1 MTKICKKCGSENPDS
16 STFCKDCGKKLGED
30 KRDNKNIILIGALV
44 IIIAILLVTAI
55 YMGGF
60 LGHQEVPLE
69 DHDFGGISMLVPKGS
84 NYVETRSLPSYGSVV
99 GGFVMLEN
107 AGNYS
112 REAFSIMFS
121 TSSAK
126 SHPPE
131 VSLDR
136 QEGDITIYKDSEG
149 RDGLYMVRQVDDVE
163 VTLIGNDEE
172 TMIKM
177 LNSVKLTDDFTQNGQ
192 TTTQQTSS
200 SSSSSTTESGDWVS
214 IGSYSG
220 SGSGSETVNV
230 PEGKIMVKLS
240 AYPIKN
246 YDTNHLY
253 VSGSNGE
260 SGGVDWG
267 SKSAVETRSDS
278 FTYTSTSSETFT
290 IDYYE
295 TVSWE
300 VEFFKYQ

>member
-1 MTKICKKCGSENPDS
+1 MKCPKCGNEIENKAK
-16 STFCKDCGKKLGED
+16 FCKNCGQQLPKVNANNINSKK
-30 KRDNKNIILIGALV
+30 
-44 IIIAILLVTAI
+44 IIIALIAVAVILTAI
-55 YMGGF
+55 AVFASGALTGVELKHEHFDGF
-60 LGHQEVPLE
+60 DIDVPVDSKFVLTDSITTQPDNVYQAYFNKGE
-69 DHDFGGISMLVPKGS
+69 HFYDISAIMVGMNLTAKHVNFDSELMENNGEFAIYKNDSDGITVYKVLKEGNKANVCVMGS
-84 NYVETRSLPSYGSVV
+84 NLDALKKIAHSFNDKDFAKLAT
-99 GGFVMLEN
+99 
-107 AGNYS
+107 
-112 REAFSIMFS
+112 
-121 TSSAK
+121 TSS
-126 SHPPE
+126 
-131 VSLDR
+131 
-136 QEGDITIYKDSEG
+136 
-149 RDGLYMVRQVDDVE
+149 
-163 VTLIGNDEE
+163 
-172 TMIKM
+172 
-177 LNSVKLTDDFTQNGQ
+177 
-192 TTTQQTSS
+192 TTKQTSS